1 MPRDVREMY
10 DRGLQYL
17 AKTQSEQG
25 DWQGGQQGP
34 GITGMALMVFL
45 ASGED
50 PNFGPVQ
57 QQRPQGAAEHHQLAG
72 RRHRHHGQ
80 RACTTTGSP
89 RSAWPRPMAPW
100 TTGTSGR
107 TARGRDRS
115 ARPSSWPSAPRSPRR
130 RRTRTAAWRYSPDA
144 SDADTSVSGAVFVG
158 LLAARNAGIE
168 VPDES
173 INRAIA
179 FYTSMTSGGG
189 EVAYAGGLG
198 GFGESLAR
206 SSIASLVYAV
216 ARRKDLKQYRATLDY
231 LKQRLEQ
238 TAMSYPEYCRYYEA
252 QALFQGDIIAWEKWN
267 KLLIRQLKQ
276 AQQADGSIPGQFGN
290 DVGTAMSLLALAPQ
304 LSVPADLRALGRKPS
319 RVERPADPRSR
330 PPMRRTTSILTSGT
344 AAVVAGLR
352 DGLRTGRTIFRRDDP
367 DRGRGEGPAAGATGR
382 GSGWCWGLSNQ
393 LRPFYR
399 YELMHVRTA
408 CGLSKEQLQKIR
420 PESDAAYGEAIA
432 RLDAARIE
440 SPRSTGD
447 DEPDYQEAIRK
458 AVHSVVAAP
467 REPRAVG
474 RPPG

>member
-1 MPRDVREMY
+1 MSRNVPGGMPTSSWAWTGPQTGNRLILLALCAAAASIAGWPMSARAQAPSSRSGEVVPRDVREMY

-17 AKTQSEQG
+17 ARTQSEQG

-50 PNFGPVQ
+50 PNYGPYSNNVRKALRSIINSQ
-57 QQRPQGAAEHHQLAG
+57 DASTGIMG
-72 RRHRHHGQ
+72 NTMYHHGFATLGLAEAYGAVDD
-80 RACTTTGSP
+80 RSLWPDGKGP
-89 RSAWPRPMAPW
+89 RSIGQALELAVRAAI
-100 TTGTSGR
+100 TSQKKNSHG
-107 TARGRDRS
+107 G
-115 ARPSSWPSAPRSPRR
+115 
-130 RRTRTAAWRYSPDA
+130 WRYSPDA

-168 VPDES
+168 VPDEA

-206 SSIASLVYAV
+206 SSIATLVYAV

-276 AQQADGSIPGQFGN
+276 AQQADGSIAGQFGN
-290 DVGTAMSLLALAPQ
+290 DVGTAMSLLALALNFRFLPIY
-304 LSVPADLRALGRKPS
+304 
-319 RVERPADPRSR
+319 ER
-330 PPMRRTTSILTSGT
+330 
-344 AAVVAGLR
+344 
-352 DGLRTGRTIFRRDDP
+352 
-367 DRGRGEGPAAGATGR
+367 
-382 GSGWCWGLSNQ
+382 
-393 LRPFYR
+393 
-399 YELMHVRTA
+399 
-408 CGLSKEQLQKIR
+408 
-420 PESDAAYGEAIA
+420 
-432 RLDAARIE
+432 
-440 SPRSTGD
+440 
-447 DEPDYQEAIRK
+447 
-458 AVHSVVAAP
+458 
-467 REPRAVG
+467 
-474 RPPG
+474 